1 METRAKHVVVGA
13 FVVILS
19 VAMLL
24 SVLWAG
30 KLSLEREYDHYDVYF
45 QESVTGLSK
54 GSPVQYSGI
63 QVGDVTSL
71 RLSRVDPGRVIARIR
86 IAGGTPVKEDT
97 QAKLGYLGLTGVAFI
112 QLTGGS
118 ADAPR
123 LEPHEGREVAVIRA
137 QPSDLARLFESG
149 ADIVVT
155 VNDVLGRVA
164 AILSDENAERLSTA
178 IEDFGRLTAAVGA
191 ESDSIQSILREGAR
205 ASSELTAT
213 LEGIRA
219 TVARLERT
227 VGTADRLLAEDVSE
241 AMAALRQASQDIQ
254 GILGDNRG
262 AIDQFAQEGLVE
274 LGQVLTE
281 LRTLLVSVQSL
292 TRRLESDPSGFLLGR
307 DQPREYRPR

>member
-1 METRAKHVVVGA
+1 METRAKHVAVGA
-13 FVVILS
+13 FVILLS
-19 VAMLL
+19 AAMLM

-45 QESVTGLSK
+45 REAVTGLSK

-63 QVGDVTSL
+63 QVGDVTAL

-112 QLTGGS
+112 QLSGGS
-118 ADAPR
+118 AEAPR
-123 LEPHEGREVAVIRA
+123 LLPRDGREVAVIRA

-155 VNDVLGRVA
+155 VNDVLERVA
-164 AILSDENAERLSTA
+164 AILSDENAERLATA
-178 IEDFGRLTAAVGA
+178 IADFGRITAAVGA
-191 ESDSIQSILREGAR
+191 ETDSIQGILRDGAR
-205 ASSELTAT
+205 ASQELTST

-219 TVARLERT
+219 TVARLEST
-227 VGTADRLLAEDVSE
+227 VGTADRLLSEDVSE

-281 LRTLLVSVQSL
+281 LRTLLISVQSL
-292 TRRLESDPSGFLLGR
+292 SRRLESDPSGFLLGR